1 MFAGCSISSLET
13 SSCPLMRRMARKMS
27 HVETLRFVHM
37 PSVQSPRFTAIG
49 KCWKGNILIDLKLT
63 VVKVRGPGGSAP
75 APISAPAIV

>member
-37 PSVQSPRFTAIG
+37 PSVQSPRFTAVVVTEVLEG
-49 KCWKGNILIDLKLT
+49 QHIDRLEANS
-63 VVKVRGPGGSAP
+63 G
-75 APISAPAIV
+75 